1 MSLIPLH
8 ATDLVLDNRPWLWAE
23 REQARIAA
31 HWAEQAKGNA
41 ALFDGRLLVAWRYAI
56 EDGVLR
62 GACLETDFSK
72 FLAWRDFGFPDTG
85 IVNVFAMA
93 ALRAED
99 GAYLMGVMGQHTA
112 NPGRIYFPAG
122 TPDPNDVVD
131 GNVDLAGSV
140 IRELME
146 ETGLS
151 ADDVTIGAGFTAIR
165 RGQKLA
171 VMRDLTVRGSAEE
184 VQARVRDNLAGL
196 AEDELDDLFIV
207 RGPGDLDPARMP
219 DFIVDFL
226 SERFRQDAG

>member
-1 MSLIPLH
+1 MSLI
-8 ATDLVLDNRPWLWAE
+8 
-23 REQARIAA
+23 
-31 HWAEQAKGNA
+31 
-41 ALFDGRLLVAWRYAI
+41 
-56 EDGVLR
+56 
-62 GACLETDFSK
+62 
-72 FLAWRDFGFPDTG
+72 
-85 IVNVFAMA
+85 
-93 ALRAED
+93 
-99 GAYLMGVMGQHTA
+99 
-112 NPGRIYFPAG
+112 G